1 MFDRDLWAEIFHS
14 IKKNKLRT
22 FLTGFSVAWGIFIL
36 VLLLASVN
44 GMKNG
49 FASQFNDDAT
59 NSIFIN
65 PSTTTKAYDGFE
77 KGRRIQFTNSDI
89 EYIKGNFKHEVEY
102 ITPRFRKG
110 VVAKYKKETGTYSVR
125 AVSPS
130 HQYIEKTLMQSGR
143 FLNENDIDRKL
154 KVIVIGRKIRE
165 DLFKEDED
173 PLGKTLIVNN
183 STFTVI
189 GVFTDE
195 GNDREERYLYI
206 PVSTMQRLYSNTDK
220 INQILLTYNPKFNLA
235 EAITFGETLEIVLK
249 RRHRIHPD
257 DQGAI
262 FINNNAE
269 GFSDVS
275 SFSKMLTYIS
285 IGVGLL
291 ILLAGIIGI
300 GNILVFIIKERTKE
314 IGIRKALGAKPIQ
327 VINLV
332 ILESVFITTISGFGG
347 MGFAMA
353 LIGLVGPNIKSPAF
367 SNPSVETSTIVIAT
381 VILVVAGVLAGLIPA
396 LKASKVR
403 PIVALNAD

>member
-49 FASQFNDDAT
+49 FTSQFNDDAT
-59 NSIFIN
+59 NSIFIS
-65 PSTTTKAYDGFE
+65 PSVTTKAYDGFVE
-77 KGRRIQFTNSDI
+77 GRRVQFTNQDVAYL
-89 EYIKGNFKHEVEY
+89 EGNFKEEIEY

-110 VVAKYKKETGTYSVR
+110 VIAKYKKETGSYSVR
-125 AVSPS
+125 AVAPQ
-130 HQYIEKTLMQSGR
+130 HQYIEKTLIQSGR
-143 FLNENDIDRKL
+143 FLNDNDITKKL
-154 KVIVIGRKIRE
+154 KVVVIGRKIKE
-165 DLFKEDED
+165 DLFAKEN

-183 STFTVI
+183 STFVII

-206 PVSTMQRLYSNTDK
+206 PVTTMQRLYSNTDK
-220 INQILLTYNPKFNLA
+220 VNQILLTYNPKMTFA
-235 EAITFGETLEIVLK
+235 EAINFGETIEILLK
-249 RRHRIHPD
+249 RRHHIHPE

-269 GFSDVS
+269 GFSDVT
-275 SFSKMLTYIS
+275 SFTKMLSLIS
-285 IGVGLL
+285 VGVGLL

-314 IGIRKALGAKPIQ
+314 IGIRKALGAKPMQI
-327 VINLV
+327 INLV

-347 MGFAMA
+347 MFFAML
-353 LIGLVGPNIKSPAF
+353 LIKAIGPSIKSKAF
-367 SNPSVETSTIVIAT
+367 ANPSVETSTIVIAT

-396 LKASKVR
+396 LKASRVR